1 MQMHRASSR
10 TTLIFGVF
18 LLSACA
24 QLGGWDMRKAEI
36 GMNREQAIA
45 SIQGNPTPYSLK
57 SGPTEYVLFRMFPS
71 FTAMYSDY
79 PYAVY
84 FIRLENDKVV
94 DRGLVGNSEE
104 SKIRQVSS
112 TFVLREWQAK
122 GPVRSYGPDK
132 F

>member
-1 MQMHRASSR
+1 MHRSSYMVM
-10 TTLIFGVF
+10 LILSVF

-36 GMNREQAIA
+36 GMSREQAIA

-84 FIRLENDKVV
+84 FIRLESNKVV

-104 SKIRQVSS
+104 NRIKQISP

-122 GPVRSYGPDK
+122 GPVRSYDRGQQ
-132 F
+132 